1 MSLLYALMMQYQA
14 DIEKAKANINVYL
27 ENPAGIGEHADLV
40 SALLPFLFIT
50 TGSDT
55 IKRLYINMRERN
67 RWYVGIVTKL

>member
-40 SALLPFLFIT
+40 SAVDSQVEIIAHAE
-50 TGSDT
+50 D
-55 IKRLYINMRERN
+55 
-67 RWYVGIVTKL
+67 KLMVIDKHFTESK

>member
-40 SALLPFLFIT
+40 SAVDSQVEIIAHAEDKLMV
-50 TGSDT
+50 
-55 IKRLYINMRERN
+55 INKHF
-67 RWYVGIVTKL
+67 TDSQ